1 MQGSSKCCHH
11 WHKWDSFYTKINKEE
26 SKATIGVAASAA
38 HHAIKHQA
46 SIDIKYVSVWV
57 MFCDQ
62 HRSMGTHLI
71 ASLCN
76 FLAAPE
82 TRVSTKNAN
91 VSVIVA
97 SSTILHYIY
106 SFACAADSI
115 YHCPCLFFTIIM
127 VWCVVS
133 NIQIDSSHTGCF
145 ARGVSIFVTRDAR
158 PTFLFNLPK
167 LLISSQLRLLE

>member
-1 MQGSSKCCHH
+1 M
-11 WHKWDSFYTKINKEE
+11 WDSFYTKINKEE
-26 SKATIGVAASAA
+26 SKATIGVAAAAA

-62 HRSMGTHLI
+62 HRSMGTHLL

-76 FLAAPE
+76 FLAALE

-91 VSVIVA
+91 
-97 SSTILHYIY
+97 
-106 SFACAADSI
+106 
-115 YHCPCLFFTIIM
+115 
-127 VWCVVS
+127 
-133 NIQIDSSHTGCF
+133 IDSSHTGCF